1 MKFVDVKNDV
11 AFHKI
16 FGDEKRKVTLISFL
30 NAAMSLEGEARVE
43 DVTIEN
49 PYLYAPAHAGKT
61 VVIDVRAKDYAGRQ
75 FIVEMQVADKEG
87 FVKRVQFYAARDYA
101 TQIEQG
107 EGYTMLKPT
116 HFIGILNFNFTD
128 NPNYY
133 SHHQTIDVETGQCL
147 LKDIQYFF
155 IELKKFKKQV
165 HELKSMMDKW
175 TYFIKN
181 AERLE
186 MIPEN
191 ETDEG
196 LVTAYKQADKHNWS
210 KKELNAYIDAGAIE
224 ADHFNE
230 REKVRKE
237 ERAKAE
243 AEKEQL
249 RLCLQAEVEKERLR
263 LQAEVEKERLRLQAE
278 AKKEQSI
285 LNLHKIGISV
295 EQITIAMGK
304 STAEIQNI

>member
-16 FGDEKRKVTLISFL
+16 FGDEKRKITLISFL
-30 NAAMSLEGEARVE
+30 NAVMRLEGEARVE
-43 DVTIEN
+43 DVAIEN

-61 VVIDVRAKDYAGRQ
+61 VVIDIRAKDHAGRQ

-87 FVKRVQFYAARDYA
+87 FVKRVQFYASRDYA

-107 EGYTMLKPT
+107 QGYTMLKPT

-155 IELKKFKKQV
+155 IELKKFKKKAN
-165 HELKSMMDKW
+165 ELVSMMDKW
-175 TYFIKN
+175 TFFIKN
-181 AERLE
+181 AERLD

-210 KKELNAYIDAGAIE
+210 KKELNAYIDAGALE
-224 ADHFNE
+224 ADHVNE
-230 REKVRKE
+230 REKARNE

-243 AEKEQL
+243 AEKEVL
-249 RLCLQAEVEKERLR
+249 RK
-263 LQAEVEKERLRLQAE
+263 QAE
-278 AKKEQSI
+278 AEKQQLRNEAKEKEEKNI
-285 LNLHKIGISV
+285 LNLYKNGVSAAL
-295 EQITIAMGK
+295 IALSMGK
-304 STAEIQNI
+304 NINEINDIVTKYEQ